1 MTADRKRKTTA
12 SSSGSK
18 SAAKTARKSPAKKA
32 SAKTTAKKATAKKA
46 TKQAPAKEAPAKEAP
61 AKEAPAK
68 KTSASGSDQSRRRA
82 AAPRAES
89 KPRRSA
95 ADVAQRAAEQLVSLT
110 GKTPE
115 GVTGI
120 ERGDEGWRVTLEVL
134 EVRRIPETTD
144 VLSRYEIDTD
154 DNGDLVGYRR
164 AGRYTR
170 GSAGED

>member
-1 MTADRKRKTTA
+1 MTADRKRKATA

-18 SAAKTARKSPAKKA
+18 AAAKTPRKSPTKKTSA
-32 SAKTTAKKATAKKA
+32 SKSASKSAT
-46 TKQAPAKEAPAKEAP
+46 ED
-61 AKEAPAK
+61 APAK
-68 KTSASGSDQSRRRA
+68 KTAKKTAKKAGETPAKASGSDQSRRRA
-82 AAPRAES
+82 SAPRAES

-110 GKTPE
+110 GKNPE
-115 GVTGI
+115 SVTGI
-120 ERGDEGWRVTLEVL
+120 ERHDDGWRVTLEVL
-134 EVRRIPETTD
+134 EVRRIPQTTD